1 MLLRSRRSS
10 SAVEVGREG
19 VVVVADGRLAGAA
32 EAATVVAD
40 HAVTRREELALL
52 SLPRVPVQ
60 GIPVDQ
66 HDRIAAAVVLV
77 VDLDRGSV
85 LASNDE

>member
-1 MLLRSRRSS
+1 MLEQR
-10 SAVEVGREG
+10 AEVGREG

-40 HAVTRREELALL
+40 HAVAAREQLALL
-52 SLPRVPVQ
+52 ALPRVPVQ
-60 GIPVDQ
+60 GIAVNQ
-66 HDRIAAAVVLV
+66 HDRITAPVILV